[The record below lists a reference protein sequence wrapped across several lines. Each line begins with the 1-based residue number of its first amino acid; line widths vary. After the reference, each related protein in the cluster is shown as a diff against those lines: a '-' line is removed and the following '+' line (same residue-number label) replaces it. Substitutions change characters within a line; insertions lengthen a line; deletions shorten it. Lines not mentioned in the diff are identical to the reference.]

1 MSWKNLM
8 KNYTLFLYSSTH
20 TDSLFLIWRLPLGN
34 MIKTLSDLGINLKS
48 TNPTKKRFYWK
59 YKSYTTIWVD
69 LNVNALK
76 QIE

>member
-1 MSWKNLM
+1 
-8 KNYTLFLYSSTH
+8 
-20 TDSLFLIWRLPLGN
+20 

-48 TNPTKKRFYWK
+48 ANPTKKCFYWK
-59 YKSYTTIWVD
+59 YKSYTTIWID